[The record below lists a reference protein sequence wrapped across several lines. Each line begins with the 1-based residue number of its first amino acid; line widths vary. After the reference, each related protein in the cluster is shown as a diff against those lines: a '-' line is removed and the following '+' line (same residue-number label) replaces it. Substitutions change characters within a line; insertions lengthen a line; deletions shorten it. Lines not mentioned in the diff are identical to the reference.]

1 MTHGS
6 GAAVEVPAP
15 AGLSLAAK
23 GNADTIPRGNAGTAT
38 VPTRCVHGGQPPLR
52 VPSDKERNSL
62 GVGIETKMRWC
73 TRVQGRFTELSHAE
87 PRCWYARQV
96 RRQTAHPSRPARW
109 NSSPEIDGSWRDI
122 RSILG
127 RISSSRNSRFPQSAN
142 RDFGCKLPN
151 VGQLLVKNPYI
162 VLSQKEQ
169 ELARVRREIQ
179 ALLTAIPL
187 LLADDQYSADN
198 VSQELFLAVSRN
210 DLEPFVRHLRNSSSQ
225 KR

>member
-1 MTHGS
+1 MVAS
-6 GAAVEVPAP
+6 
-15 AGLSLAAK
+15 
-23 GNADTIPRGNAGTAT
+23 R
-38 VPTRCVHGGQPPLR
+38 QWR
-52 VPSDKERNSL
+52 VPSDKERNLL

-96 RRQTAHPSRPARW
+96 RRQTAHHPARHAGTHCPKSMDRGGTYARSW
-109 NSSPEIDGSWRDI
+109 AAFPAREILIFHRVLTAI
-122 RSILG
+122 
-127 RISSSRNSRFPQSAN
+127 
-142 RDFGCKLPN
+142 FGCKLPN

-169 ELARVRREIQ
+169 DLARVRKEIQ

-198 VSQELFLAVSRN
+198 VSQELLLAVSRN